1 MTDFLLL
8 SADDDQLLQFLANH
22 HVVTGSRWCEQCFE
36 SCRRDVGRKL
46 SSASSVI
53 RLSMHIVVVGRDVV
67 GTAEVCSLTLGLL
80 AYRQSEHDRY
90 ERRKQLGSRK
100 LVKDMS
106 TREHRMQM
114 RKWKKWKSD
123 SIRRHRENEQL
134 PNVASTP
141 VCVVSCD
148 LPCDYLPCA
157 ASLAGIQPVRPRAQR
172 TSP

>member
-1 MTDFLLL
+1 L
-8 SADDDQLLQFLANH
+8 SVDENAFIGKGEATALAGQKKS
-22 HVVTGSRWCEQCFE
+22 TPE
-36 SCRRDVGRKL
+36 
-46 SSASSVI
+46 
-53 RLSMHIVVVGRDVV
+53 
-67 GTAEVCSLTLGLL
+67 GLL